1 VEEVFNETLDTHR
14 LGVVLSV
21 SAACSAFKISNLRLA
36 VESKSL
42 KLSPIVEGTDRPKRK
57 KNREVAIPEMVFT
70 VSPEVGRLGLA
81 GDSKSRVYF
90 EVSVD

>member
-1 VEEVFNETLDTHR
+1 
-14 LGVVLSV
+14 
-21 SAACSAFKISNLRLA
+21 
-36 VESKSL
+36 
-42 KLSPIVEGTDRPKRK
+42 
-57 KNREVAIPEMVFT
+57 MVFT